1 MHPLSQVSPLP
12 PPLCLPA
19 ARQRKQKQASSQEG
33 DLCYLGGNKKDFDA
47 GEHDFHLGFA
57 VDLNYA
63 VADLEDVQED
73 AETTKQQQ

>member
-19 ARQRKQKQASSQEG
+19 VGWRKQASSQEG
-33 DLCYLGGNKKDFDA
+33 DVRYLGGNKKDFDA
-47 GEHDFHLGFA
+47 GEHNFHLGFA